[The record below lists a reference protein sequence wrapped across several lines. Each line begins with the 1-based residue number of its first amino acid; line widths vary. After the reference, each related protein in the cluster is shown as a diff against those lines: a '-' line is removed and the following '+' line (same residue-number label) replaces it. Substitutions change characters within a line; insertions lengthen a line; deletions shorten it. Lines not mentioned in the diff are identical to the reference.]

1 MVEVT
6 NLADTRYCAHI
17 GDGTCL
23 LIFALYELL
32 EVGEQDFFGDF
43 DFRYT
48 DRLFAKKGE
57 Y

>member
-48 DRLFAKKGE
+48 DRLFAKTGE